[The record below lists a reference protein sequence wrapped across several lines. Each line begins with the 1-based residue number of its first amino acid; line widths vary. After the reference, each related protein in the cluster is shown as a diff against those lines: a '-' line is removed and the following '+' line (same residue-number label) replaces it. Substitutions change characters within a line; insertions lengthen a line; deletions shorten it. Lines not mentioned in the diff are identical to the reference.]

1 MGNCCGAKAAF
12 ENGTAAS
19 RPVMAE
25 AMPSGPA
32 ERVLYRFA
40 ADIMP
45 VQQDTNRP
53 RFDFN
58 DGFGAVLVTAFTPN
72 FSIDAHLERGADAA
86 TDFGDVAM
94 RALDVLIFRPAK
106 DFQINQCIQLR

>member
-12 ENGTAAS
+12 ENTAS
-19 RPVMAE
+19 RPVMAK

-32 ERVLYRFA
+32 ERVLYRVA

-45 VQQDTNRP
+45 VQLDTNRP

-58 DGFGAVLVTAFTPN
+58 DGFGAVLVTTFAPN
-72 FSIDAHLERGADAA
+72 SGIDAHLERGADAA
-86 TDFGDVAM
+86 IAFGDVSM
-94 RALDVLIFRPAK
+94 RALDVLTFRPAK